1 MDNLIISDIYEHDF
15 YAWSVKNAELIR
27 QGRWEEIDQEN
38 VAEELEYM
46 GRREKRELVSRLAVL
61 LAHLLKW
68 QFKPERQSNSWKYT
82 IENQREEVSELLED
96 SPSLRYEIEDRLAK
110 AYKKALRTAARETG
124 IRKSSFP
131 ETCPFSFEETLD
143 DNFFPEQ
150 S

>member
-1 MDNLIISDIYEHDF
+1 MEHLTISDSYEHDF

-46 GRREKRELVSRLAVL
+46 ARREIRELVSRLAVL

-68 QFKPERQSNSWKYT
+68 QFDPERRSNSWKYT
-82 IENQREEVSELLED
+82 IENQREEVAELLED
-96 SPSLRYEIEDRLAK
+96 SPSLYHKIGELLVK
-110 AYKKALRTAARETG
+110 AYIKALRIAVRETG
-124 IRKSSFP
+124 IRKSFFP
-131 ETCPFSFEETLD
+131 EACPFSFEQILD

>member
-1 MDNLIISDIYEHDF
+1 MGNIIISNSYEHDF
-15 YAWSVKNAELIR
+15 YAWSMQNAELVR

-46 GRREKRELVSRLAVL
+46 GKREKRELVNRLAVL

-68 QFKPERQSNSWKYT
+68 QFEPERRSNSWKYT
-82 IENQREEVSELLED
+82 IENQREELSELLED
-96 SPSLRYEIEDRLAK
+96 SPSLGYEIEDRLAK
-110 AYKKALRTAARETG
+110 AYKKALRIAVRETG
-124 IRKSSFP
+124 IRINSFP
-131 ETCPFSFEETLD
+131 ETCPFSFEQTLD